1 MSTDGTDRVYDGALI
16 DLFGTLV
23 DFNSVF
29 QSTLG
34 RVLVDNGMQDRAE
47 DFKGRWQSFVFQ
59 GQARGSFVTVQQD
72 FVESLS
78 TVLLEMGSEDDTL
91 HYAQY
96 VIGEMFK
103 ELREAELF
111 PEVPE
116 VLAELESEG
125 VQWAIVSNVDEEDLQ
140 AIVTNQG
147 LRPTATISS
156 ERVMSYKPEN
166 AIFKAALRELDLP
179 GSRVLHVGDS
189 PIADVKGAVE
199 AGLDVMWVNRRG
211 DPFPEDLPPP
221 HWDERDLSRLPA
233 LMLRR

>member
-1 MSTDGTDRVYDGALI
+1 MSTDGTDRVYDGAMI

-29 QSTLG
+29 LSTLR
-34 RVLVDNGMQDRAE
+34 RVLLDNGMQDRAE
-47 DFKGRWQSFVFQ
+47 DFRAKWHSFVFQ

-78 TVLLEMGSEDDTL
+78 TVLREMGSEDDTL
-91 HYAQY
+91 RYAQN

-125 VQWAIVSNVDEEDLQ
+125 VHWAIVSNVDEEDLQ

-156 ERVMSYKPEN
+156 ERVMSYKPEI
-166 AIFKAALRELDLP
+166 AIFQAALRELALP
-179 GSRVLHVGDS
+179 ESRVLHVGDS